1 MRPPTPIPPA
11 SIADVRGRR
20 FIPTAAVAAV
30 FLAGVVAAPPAAH
43 ADWRDLLKK
52 AEETVKGAGG
62 TEATTAAAL
71 SGSEVAGGLKEALD
85 VGIQRAIDYLGR
97 DGGFLDDPAVRIPM
111 PKPLQPV
118 ESTLRRF
125 GQDELAD
132 NFVQTMNHAAERAV
146 PETLDIFRDSVEAMT
161 IEDAK
166 AILNGPDDAATQYLR
181 RTSGERIRQAIRPIV
196 EEATDKAGVTAA
208 YKRMAGQ
215 AGNMLSGFVD
225 SGSLDLDQHV
235 TTGAVDGLFLKLA
248 EEEQRIREN
257 PAARS
262 TELLKKVF
270 GGG

>member
-1 MRPPTPIPPA
+1 MKLPA
-11 SIADVRGRR
+11 IAA
-20 FIPTAAVAAV
+20 TAALMV
-30 FLAGVVAAPPAAH
+30 GVVAALPAAH

-52 AEETVKGAGG
+52 AEDTVKGATGDSGG
-62 TEATTAAAL
+62 SAATAL
-71 SGSEVAGGLKEALD
+71 SSTEVAKGLKQALD
-85 VGIQRAIDYLGR
+85 VGIQRAIEYLGR
-97 DGGFLDDPAVRIPM
+97 EGGFLDDAAVRIPM

-132 NFVQTMNHAAERAV
+132 DFVETMNRAAERAV
-146 PETLDIFRDSVEAMT
+146 PETLDIFRDSVQAMT
-161 IEDAK
+161 LDDARE
-166 AILNGPDDAATQYLR
+166 ILNGPDDAATQYLR
-181 RTSGERIRQAIRPIV
+181 RSSGERIQQAIRPLV
-196 EEATDKAGVTAA
+196 EEATDKAGVTSA

-215 AGNMLSGFVD
+215 AGSMLSGYMD
-225 SGSLDLDQHV
+225 TGSLDLDQHV
-235 TTGAVDGLFLKLA
+235 TAKAVDGLFLKLA